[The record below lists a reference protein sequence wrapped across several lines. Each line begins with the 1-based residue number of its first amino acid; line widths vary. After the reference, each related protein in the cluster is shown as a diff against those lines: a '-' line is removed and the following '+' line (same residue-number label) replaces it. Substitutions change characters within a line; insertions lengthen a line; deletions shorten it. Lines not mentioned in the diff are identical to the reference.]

1 RRPASRSLVRCRRW
15 YFSSGH
21 CCNARRSP
29 LPARSFR
36 HKSSNDMA
44 FPHPKSRKDKYGNE
58 DETNKGSVV
67 GNCFKRTIN
76 IPDYRNGKD
85 EVNPAKN
92 RTFGGATDH
101 LPFPFS
107 IPNCLAYSAFS
118 RCQPPNFMAST
129 PAMRPMEVPL
139 RR

>member
-44 FPHPKSRKDKYGNE
+44 FPHPKSRKDKYGNK
-58 DETNKGSVV
+58 DKANKGSVV

-92 RTFGGATDH
+92 RTFDGATDH
-101 LPFPFS
+101 LTLS
-107 IPNCLAYSAFS
+107 IFNTELLGILRVQPLPAAELHSFDASDAADGSSA
-118 RCQPPNFMAST
+118 
-129 PAMRPMEVPL
+129 
-139 RR
+139 